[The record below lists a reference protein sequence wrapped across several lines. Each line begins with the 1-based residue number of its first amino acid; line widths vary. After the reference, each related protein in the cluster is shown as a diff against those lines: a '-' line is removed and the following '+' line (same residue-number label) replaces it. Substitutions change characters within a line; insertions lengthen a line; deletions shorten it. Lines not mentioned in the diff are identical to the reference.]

1 MQIHLIG
8 SFVFI
13 FSAVVCIFQQ
23 FFLKPY
29 RKQINRRGLSGC
41 EAARAL
47 LDSHGMAQTVID
59 FAGRAAQPREGE
71 TKKLFLPRPL
81 YDGTS
86 LYAMAR
92 SGHEAVLM
100 IESPIVFLPLKD
112 RWRLVAFFS
121 WAGWICSLAGLYRPL
136 AVLGFLGSFFF
147 SVSFLAAV
155 LFVPH
160 EWEIA
165 ERAYDLLKK
174 TGCFEVDELMKIRN
188 ILRGIRL
195 ESLALILKAPFEPL
209 FKVMGK

>member
-13 FSAVVCIFQQ
+13 FSAIVCLFQWA
-23 FFLKPY
+23 FLRHY
-29 RKQINRRGLSGC
+29 RKQSNRRGLNGC
-41 EAARAL
+41 EAARVL
-47 LDSHGMAQTVID
+47 LDSNGMAQTVID
-59 FAGRAAQPREGE
+59 FVQGSSKSQEGE
-71 TKKLFLPRPL
+71 IKKLFLPRPL
-81 YDGTS
+81 YEGTS

-100 IESPIVFLPLKD
+100 IESPIVFLPLKE
-112 RWRLVAFFS
+112 RWRLTGFFS
-121 WAGWICSLAGLYRPL
+121 WAGWICSLAGLYGPF
-136 AVLGFLGSFFF
+136 AALGFLGSFFF

-174 TGCFEVDELMKIRN
+174 TGCFEVDELMKIKN
-188 ILRGIRL
+188 ILSGIRL

-209 FKVMGK
+209 FKVIGK